1 MPNGAAEPGLWRG
14 ISNPKQLLEE
24 TTQGRVASLK
34 TRCSDLMSDP
44 RGAQGHVESQN
55 GTDSGRGT
63 ENSKNCA
70 GRAERTPPTQS
81 EVSLETH
88 ACPACEN
95 QSSEATVLLTVPVAV
110 EEHLDKSSIGD
121 IKITVRHGGEVTA
134 EDQLTLHPQ
143 PRSGE
148 Q

>member
-1 MPNGAAEPGLWRG
+1 MPNGAAEPGTWRG
-14 ISNPKQLLEE
+14 SFNPKQLLKE

-34 TRCSDLMSDP
+34 TRCSDLMNDP
-44 RGAQGHVESQN
+44 RGAWGHMERQN

-63 ENSKNCA
+63 ENSKNCT
-70 GRAERTPPTQS
+70 GRVEIMPPTS
-81 EVSLETH
+81 PKVSLETH
-88 ACPACEN
+88 ACSACEN

-110 EEHLDKSSIGD
+110 EEHLDKSSIRD

-134 EDQLTLHPQ
+134 HGQDTLHPQ

>member
-1 MPNGAAEPGLWRG
+1 MPNGAAEPGMWRG
-14 ISNPKQLLEE
+14 SSNPKQLLEE

-34 TRCSDLMSDP
+34 TRGSDLMNDP

-63 ENSKNCA
+63 ENSKNCT
-70 GRAERTPPTQS
+70 GRAEIMPPTSS
-81 EVSLETH
+81 EVCLETH
-88 ACPACEN
+88 ACSACEN
-95 QSSEATVLLTVPVAV
+95 QSPEATVLLTVPVAV

-121 IKITVRHGGEVTA
+121 IEVPVRHGGEVTA

-143 PRSGE
+143 PRSRE